1 MKRAITLILL
11 AAICTGTIACGE
23 TSAPA
28 ADDTTASEADTTAA
42 ETSIYDV
49 IPQKDFGGEE
59 FKIYS
64 YASSQSYNDAE
75 YLTAEQTGEVI
86 DDAVYKRN
94 VLTEE
99 RLNIKLSYTAVDSEY
114 DARDKYN
121 NSMLAGDAM
130 CDIFVH
136 KGGYLSVFMAAG
148 TILPWDDVP
157 GIDLDQPWYPKFAND
172 VITLGNRN
180 YGFLSDAWATSITM
194 AWTVAFNKRLAD
206 EWKIENPYDIV
217 RAGDWTVDKMISMT
231 KDIWK
236 DVNGDNQADA
246 GDVYGFYTDK
256 WATLDAFMVSHGIVS
271 IGKDKDDFPEV
282 LFYSDRLV
290 ESFEKVY
297 ELYWENPGT
306 YVDTTTPYVYQET
319 GFAAGLGLF
328 SPMMINDLIAPKM
341 RAMEDDYGVLP
352 YPKMDENQEDY
363 RTYLLTRTG
372 VFMLPVTIA
381 DDKLDKLGYI
391 VETLSAYSHQYL
403 RPAIYDVSLGGKA
416 VRDEESLEM
425 LDFIMAR
432 RGFDFSQITEN
443 ENKYPFAAYK
453 TYRNLIGAKNNGIT
467 TYYESNKTAAE
478 ENLQAFREYVE

>member
-1 MKRAITLILL
+1 
-11 AAICTGTIACGE
+11 
-23 TSAPA
+23 
-28 ADDTTASEADTTAA
+28 
-42 ETSIYDV
+42 
-49 IPQKDFGGEE
+49 
-59 FKIYS
+59 
-64 YASSQSYNDAE
+64 
-75 YLTAEQTGEVI
+75 
-86 DDAVYKRN
+86 
-94 VLTEE
+94 
-99 RLNIKLSYTAVDSEY
+99 
-114 DARDKYN
+114 
-121 NSMLAGDAM
+121 
-130 CDIFVH
+130 
-136 KGGYLSVFMAAG
+136 
-148 TILPWDDVP
+148 
-157 GIDLDQPWYPKFAND
+157 
-172 VITLGNRN
+172 
-180 YGFLSDAWATSITM
+180 
-194 AWTVAFNKRLAD
+194 
-206 EWKIENPYDIV
+206 
-217 RAGDWTVDKMISMT
+217 
-231 KDIWK
+231 
-236 DVNGDNQADA
+236 
-246 GDVYGFYTDK
+246 
-256 WATLDAFMVSHGIVS
+256 MVSHGIVS

-372 VFMLPVTIA
+372 VFMLPVTIT

-453 TYRNLIGAKNNGIT
+453 TYRNLIGAKNYGIT